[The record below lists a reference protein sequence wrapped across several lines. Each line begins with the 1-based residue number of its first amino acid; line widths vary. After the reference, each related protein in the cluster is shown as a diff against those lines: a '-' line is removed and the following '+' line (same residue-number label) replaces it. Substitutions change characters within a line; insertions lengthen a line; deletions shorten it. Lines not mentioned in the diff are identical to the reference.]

1 MNRYRWSP
9 CLVALLSGL
18 VSADRADAQ
27 YAPARPN
34 AGFAMVYPGQ
44 TPDALL
50 PAASPVSATVHPHWG
65 PTWTNSGA
73 AAVPVRTGS
82 AQPKYGWDAYPY
94 PGPDGRKAG
103 LREGCANP
111 ITCGNFFSDATFVF
125 GSCRQYF
132 GHGRGCG
139 GWHTHGSRHADA
151 ENVTTDGSATG
162 CTTCDRDYWSR

>member
-1 MNRYRWSP
+1 MNRRTWTV
-9 CLVALLSGL
+9 CLLAIIGGIVSVA
-18 VSADRADAQ
+18 RADAQ
-27 YAPARPN
+27 YQPARGN
-34 AGFAMVYPGQ
+34 AGFTMVYPGQ
-44 TPDALL
+44 GQVPLTPA
-50 PAASPVSATVHPHWG
+50 PSVSATVHPHWG
-65 PTWTNSGA
+65 DTWTNTGA
-73 AAVPVRTGS
+73 AAVPVQIGA

-139 GWHTHGSRHADA
+139 GWHTYRSLHSDADDVA
-151 ENVTTDGSATG
+151 ESAGG
-162 CTTCDRDYWSR
+162 CATCDKDYWSR